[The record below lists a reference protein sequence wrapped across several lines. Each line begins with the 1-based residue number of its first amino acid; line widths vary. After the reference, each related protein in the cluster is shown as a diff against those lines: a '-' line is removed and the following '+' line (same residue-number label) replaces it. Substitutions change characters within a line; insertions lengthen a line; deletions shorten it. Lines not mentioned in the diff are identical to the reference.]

1 MAEAAR
7 LPASLAPMT
16 LDTVEVT
23 VTGLQVAAEI
33 GVYAHEHGVTQM
45 LVVDVIVTVTPPETD
60 TLSASLDYQRIADHA
75 QALGYQRIG
84 LIETYARRLAEKCLA
99 HSAARRV
106 EVRVAKPGALRNGLA
121 GTSVVM
127 TRA

>member
-7 LPASLAPMT
+7 LPARLTPTTLAVV
-16 LDTVEVT
+16 DVR
-23 VTGLQVAAEI
+23 VTGLQIAAEI
-33 GVYAHEHGVTQM
+33 GVYAHEHGVTQR

-60 TLSASLDYQRIADHA
+60 TLSASLDYQRIADDA
-75 QALGYQRIG
+75 QALGRERIG

-99 HSAARRV
+99 HPAARRV

-121 GTSVVM
+121 GTSIAM
-127 TRA
+127 ARL